1 LNSIRDIELKR
12 CVTLIGPHRDDYEM
26 ELNGLNLKMFGSQ
39 GQQRTSLLSLKLAEI
54 EIDDVMSELDFKRRE
69 FLLENIRNVQTFITC
84 TDKELFENRNF
95 GDNLYIRVEAGRTY
109 Y

>member
-1 LNSIRDIELKR
+1 
-12 CVTLIGPHRDDYEM
+12 M

-54 EIDDVMSELDFKRRE
+54 EIIKSETDEDPVLLLDDVMSELDFKRRE